1 MNIVN
6 QSYEILTV
14 NGGKSILRNIEVI
27 GRTCYKSENRIT
39 IDSSEKFVAM
49 LIKNGH
55 ESVLEHE
62 YITVRFICDRGISHE
77 LVRHRLASFTQEST
91 RFCNYSKDKF
101 DNQITVINQEFVKD
115 SALYIHWSTACRN
128 AELSYFSMLKC
139 GATPQEARSVLPTCL
154 KTELIITAN
163 LREWRL
169 IFKQRTSKA
178 AHPQM
183 RMLMT
188 GLLTELRD
196 MIPII
201 FDDI

>member
-77 LVRHRLASFTQEST
+77 LVRH
-91 RFCNYSKDKF
+91 K
-101 DNQITVINQEFVKD
+101 
-115 SALYIHWSTACRN
+115 
-128 AELSYFSMLKC
+128 
-139 GATPQEARSVLPTCL
+139 
-154 KTELIITAN
+154 
-163 LREWRL
+163 
-169 IFKQRTSKA
+169 
-178 AHPQM
+178 
-183 RMLMT
+183 
-188 GLLTELRD
+188 LLCVA
-196 MIPII
+196 
-201 FDDI
+201 